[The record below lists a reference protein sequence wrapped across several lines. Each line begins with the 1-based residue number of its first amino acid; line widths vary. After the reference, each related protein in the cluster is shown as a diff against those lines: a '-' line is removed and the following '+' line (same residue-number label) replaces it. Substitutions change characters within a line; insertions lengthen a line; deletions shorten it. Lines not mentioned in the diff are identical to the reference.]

1 MASERLQKL
10 LARAG
15 IGSRRACEEVVLAG
29 RVTVDGQAV
38 SELGAK
44 ADPEKQDVRLDG
56 VRLRLERPEYWLFN
70 KPQDVV
76 CTNYDPAGRR
86 RPIDFMRQSQA
97 RLFPVGRLDA
107 DSRGALLMT
116 NDGDFANRLT
126 HPRYEVPKTYLAT
139 VIGEV
144 TKDDVRRLM
153 RGIYLAEGRTR
164 PSMVQLVKRDRTRS
178 LVEITI
184 REGRNRQVRRMLAR
198 LGHNVRELVR
208 TRIGR
213 VTLRGL
219 GVGHARLLSPEEVKD
234 LLKLSETVAAP
245 PSAGAVPEQGGR
257 HRRPG
262 RKPFKGRPGR
272 RSSEGRI
279 ERKPRDERAGGRP
292 FEGRPSGERREG
304 RPDRGSFKGRPN
316 RGSSEGRIER
326 KPRDERAGGRPF
338 EGPSGS
344 KRREGRPQGKPVKGR
359 REGWQNRGPQE
370 RSRPQHDTDGA
381 GKTGPGNRRDASRGR
396 SGRPGRRDGPP
407 PRGRRPGGH
416 SPQ

>member
-29 RVTVDGQAV
+29 RVTVDGQVV

-245 PSAGAVPEQGGR
+245 PPAGAVPEQGGR
-257 HRRPG
+257 PRRAG
-262 RKPFKGRPGR
+262 RKP
-272 RSSEGRI
+272 
-279 ERKPRDERAGGRP
+279 
-292 FEGRPSGERREG
+292 
-304 RPDRGSFKGRPN
+304 FKGRPN

-344 KRREGRPQGKPVKGR
+344 KRHDGRPQGKPFKGR
-359 REGWQNRGPQE
+359 REGWQNREPQE

-381 GKTGPGNRRDASRGR
+381 GKTGPGDRRHAGRGR